1 MNKLFHNLL
10 FPWKLMQFNFL
21 PLIAAGIGAAA
32 SIYSAKKASSATAD
46 ANQAQVASAREQMAF
61 QEQSQKAQMKFANL
75 QAKRQM
81 NFQERMSNTAHQRQ
95 IADLRE
101 AGLNPILSAK
111 YGGASTPS
119 GASGSASA
127 MSGAQANI
135 QSAAP
140 AWTSMGQQLSTI
152 ATSAGQ
158 QYINQSKVNAEIK
171 QIDQN
176 VENLQAT
183 ETLTKMQ
190 QGRVSAEINQIQAN
204 ARYLA
209 SQADGIDIKNA
220 MQAVL
225 KDYYNSNKADL
236 VARDMG
242 LSKLKYLE
250 VIESYAK
257 KYFGIDISK

>member
-1 MNKLFHNLL
+1 MNKLFYNLI
-10 FPWKLMQFNFL
+10 FPWKLIQFNFL

-46 ANQAQVASAREQMAF
+46 ANQAQVASAREQMRF
-61 QEQSQKAQMKFANL
+61 QADQVKQQMA
-75 QAKRQM
+75 
-81 NFQERMSNTAHQRQ
+81 FQERMSNTAHQRQ
-95 IADLRE
+95 VADLRA

-119 GASGSASA
+119 GSAG
-127 MSGAQANI
+127 SGAQANI

-140 AWTSMGQQLSTI
+140 AWTSMGQQLSNI

-158 QYINQSKVNAEIK
+158 QYITNKQTDANIR

-176 VENLQAT
+176 VDNLAAT

-242 LSKLKYLE
+242 LTKLKYLE

-257 KYFGIDISK
+257 KYFGIDLGD